1 MKMDVNNPKLD
12 VVNINA
18 FAKIGQNTS
27 IHTQDTERKRNS
39 DVIQG
44 P

>member
-1 MKMDVNNPKLD
+1 MLD

-18 FAKIGQNTS
+18 YAKYGQKPFICS
-27 IHTQDTERKRNS
+27 QDTERKRNS

-44 P
+44 LLTL

>member
-1 MKMDVNNPKLD
+1 MFNNPKVD
-12 VVNINA
+12 VININA
-18 FAKIGQNTS
+18 YVNFGQNPLNHS
-27 IHTQDTERKRNS
+27 QNIERKRNS